1 MTGIQTLVSTAY
13 DLFLSLMVIHEPDRY
28 GVRPAW
34 AAGIRAR
41 VPEEERAF
49 LDRVVPFFLPLR
61 WIHTLPAPAS
71 ASTVLS
77 TLAEL
82 PPEERLNALACVQ
95 EGELCALLRRVAQRG
110 AWSSEDYSEFA
121 ALTGEEK
128 LTTHQREQLLDLWS
142 TSAESGRL
150 LLNALR
156 AYYDSFF
163 GEEEKRIGPVLE
175 QAAAEACRLA
185 QELPLPALLEQLSDG
200 LLVGDLPPLRRVVL
214 IPAFWNTPF
223 VVHDYPAPDELFFIY
238 GARPLGVSLVPGAP
252 VPDDLIR
259 GLKALADPT
268 RLRILRY
275 LQQEPQ
281 TTAELARRLR
291 MRAPTVVH
299 HLHIL
304 RLARLVHL
312 TLETEGR
319 RLYGLRAGALDTL
332 NAALH
337 EFLEQP

>member
-1 MTGIQTLVSTAY
+1 MSSYLTACW
-13 DLFLSLMVIHEPDRY
+13 SAIRH
-28 GVRPAW
+28 RPA
-34 AAGIRAR
+34 
-41 VPEEERAF
+41 
-49 LDRVVPFFLPLR
+49 
-61 WIHTLPAPAS
+61 
-71 ASTVLS
+71 
-77 TLAEL
+77 
-82 PPEERLNALACVQ
+82 
-95 EGELCALLRRVAQRG
+95 RG
-110 AWSSEDYSEFA
+110 
-121 ALTGEEK
+121 
-128 LTTHQREQLLDLWS
+128 
-142 TSAESGRL
+142 
-150 LLNALR
+150 
-156 AYYDSFF
+156 
-163 GEEEKRIGPVLE
+163 
-175 QAAAEACRLA
+175 
-185 QELPLPALLEQLSDG
+185 
-200 LLVGDLPPLRRVVL
+200 L
-214 IPAFWNTPF
+214 IPAFWNT

-291 MRAPTVVH
+291 LRAPTVVH

>member
-1 MTGIQTLVSTAY
+1 
-13 DLFLSLMVIHEPDRY
+13 
-28 GVRPAW
+28 
-34 AAGIRAR
+34 
-41 VPEEERAF
+41 
-49 LDRVVPFFLPLR
+49 LD
-61 WIHTLPAPAS
+61 
-71 ASTVLS
+71 
-77 TLAEL
+77 
-82 PPEERLNALACVQ
+82 ALACAHQ
-95 EGELCALLRRVAQRG
+95 GELCSLLRRVARRS
-110 AWSSEDYSEFA
+110 AWSGEDLEEFA
-121 ALTGEEK
+121 SLLKHEK
-128 LTTHQREQLLDLWS
+128 LAMSQLEGILELW
-142 TSAESGRL
+142 ARPVESGRL
-150 LLNALR
+150 QLDALR

-163 GEEEKRIGPVLE
+163 CEEEKRILPVLE
-175 QAAAEACRLA
+175 QAAAGARRLA
-185 QELPLPALLEQLSDG
+185 QELPLPALLEPLSAG
-200 LLVGDLPPLRRVVL
+200 LLVSDLASLRRVVL

-223 VVHDYPAPDELFFIY
+223 VVHDYPASDELFFIY

-291 MRAPTVVH
+291 LRAPTVVH

-312 TLETEGR
+312 TLEAEGR
-319 RLYGLRAGALDTL
+319 RHYGLRAGALDTL

-337 EFLEQP
+337 AFLEQP